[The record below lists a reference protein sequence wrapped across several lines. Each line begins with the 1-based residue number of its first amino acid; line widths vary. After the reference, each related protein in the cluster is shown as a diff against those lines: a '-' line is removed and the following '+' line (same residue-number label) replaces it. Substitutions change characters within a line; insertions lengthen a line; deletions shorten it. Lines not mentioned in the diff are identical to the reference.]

1 MQQHEL
7 RQPAGATHKRK
18 RIGRGNASGHGTY
31 STKGMKGQKA
41 RAGGGV
47 RPGFEGGQLPL
58 VRRMAY
64 KRGFRNP
71 FRVDYEEVNVGA
83 LGIFAAGSEVNEEAL
98 HKARLARTGRP
109 VKVLGQGDLSVALTV
124 EAASFS
130 KSARDKIQAAGGS
143 VRWLNGEPPAEEEA
157 PAEAPKPK
165 RAAKAEKP
173 AAKAAEEEAPK
184 PKREAKTEK
193 PAAKAAEE
201 EASDGAGS

>member
-7 RQPAGATHKRK
+7 RQPKGATHQRK

-31 STKGMKGQKA
+31 STKGLKGQKA
-41 RAGGGV
+41 RSGGGV

-71 FRVDYEEVNVGA
+71 FRVDYEEVNVGD
-83 LGIFAAGSEVNEEAL
+83 LGAFAAGSVVDLAVL
-98 HKARLARTGRP
+98 QSARLARTGRP
-109 VKVLGQGDLSVALTV
+109 VKVLGEGELKVGLTV

-130 KSARDKIQAAGGS
+130 KSAKAKIEAAGGT
-143 VRWLNGEPPAEEEA
+143 VRWLNGEPPAEDTAAEPEA
-157 PAEAPKPK
+157 KPK
-165 RAAKAEKP
+165 RARATKP
-173 AAKAAEEEAPK
+173 AAEAQASEPSTGGGG
-184 PKREAKTEK
+184 AQ
-193 PAAKAAEE
+193 E